1 MGYYSGDLDTKG
13 SASHDQAA
21 AKDLS
26 SWNRFHAAALRMA
39 WHSGGPRCGA
49 ILAIWV
55 SRPLQNGQ
63 RGGSLFKAGGMR

>member
-21 AKDLS
+21 AKGLS

-39 WHSGGPRCGA
+39 WHSGGPRWGA
-49 ILAIWV
+49 ILEIWA